1 MCLIKVFFAHP
12 SLLLRTHRVHPRTR
26 GRSSSKLLAGVPSP
40 HPPDADNAN
49 CLLAL
54 SCSCSSSLFFLPP
67 PFLGICAEGVYAS
80 NFLKTTRPAHS
91 LELGP
96 RLICTL
102 FFLLLPAT
110 PEVMLPFLHQP
121 FCSYRL
127 CPTTADIAP
136 PCDQYPLRSSASPL
150 VLQHFLFFFCI
161 FLLLSWMLCSY
172 VFQENLSKLAITLE
186 LWSIREIQKINFKK
200 TRCKLV

>member
-1 MCLIKVFFAHP
+1 MISSDKLGWMMAVFLKGLRVLSLAVSLFFFFFTKGSSTLSPSQVSKVKRLLPCEVDLVCLIKVFFAHP
-12 SLLLRTHRVHPRTR
+12 LLYLTSLLLRIRRVHPRTR

-102 FFLLLPAT
+102 FFLLLPANT
-110 PEVMLPFLHQP
+110 
-121 FCSYRL
+121 
-127 CPTTADIAP
+127 
-136 PCDQYPLRSSASPL
+136 
-150 VLQHFLFFFCI
+150 
-161 FLLLSWMLCSY
+161 
-172 VFQENLSKLAITLE
+172 
-186 LWSIREIQKINFKK
+186 
-200 TRCKLV
+200 